1 MTQME
6 TCRWWEHAQ
15 ERTGVGSRLAGLR
28 DAQHGLVPGAGGEE
42 FGVILCD
49 SPLLADAR
57 RRRSGADRFEDH
69 GFPVAAPNAYPW
81 PAQIGPK
88 RRMRRPGVRALQHL
102 DSVLRALAAS
112 TKSDYDEGRWTRV
125 VVTPDGEIP
134 VTLALPDRVDPPART
149 ARRE

>member
-15 ERTGVGSRLAGLR
+15 ERTGVWSRLAGLR
-28 DAQHGLVPGAGGEE
+28 DVQHGLVPGAGGGE

-69 GFPVAAPNAYPW
+69 GFPVAAPDAYPW

-88 RRMRRPGVRALQHL
+88 RRMRRLGARALQHF
-102 DSVLRALAAS
+102 DAVLRALAA
-112 TKSDYDEGRWTRV
+112 
-125 VVTPDGEIP
+125 
-134 VTLALPDRVDPPART
+134 LCPASPQ
-149 ARRE
+149 AA